1 MTCTLGFEKSF
12 SYFSPFFIEH
22 NSHFGARCVSRAV
35 TRLKKGKE
43 RRERERKRVA
53 SGGVSSFL
61 KEEEEEEEALAR
73 ALGIKVRR

>member
-1 MTCTLGFEKSF
+1 LKSF
-12 SYFSPFFIEH
+12 LFYFSPFFIEH
-22 NSHFGARCVSRAV
+22 NSHFGARCVSRSV

-43 RRERERKRVA
+43 RRERERERVA

-61 KEEEEEEEALAR
+61 KEEGEEEEEEALAR